1 MGLCLPVG
9 AGTSPSAEGGGC
21 AVGAAHPDLGT
32 AADLVVGVLPCQGKG
47 RRVGFGGATTDPSP
61 EPWASNPKSSDAN
74 PGRGGLMVRV
84 PRGRGATE
92 GTSRLGMGSSPAAP
106 PPPQAVLSPS
116 GPIPGCGEGAVP
128 RSPTAT
134 RDREE
139 APGGGPGAQPE
150 LGTACPLTDPTLPGR
165 PLQPGTGVLSR
176 FTRSRLHALKRIP
189 GWGRTSPVP
198 TPRGRGGVVVTGP
211 SSPPRRSKP
220 GPSRTPGAAAPLISP
235 PPRCIL
241 PQTPTLLFC
250 KSPEIF
256 MALRRAPL
264 NEFLI
269 KTLSGSQSTPPHTP
283 AVEGGRRPGPPRYR
297 GELEEPGPAPRAFYR
312 GRE

>member
-1 MGLCLPVG
+1 MCCR
-9 AGTSPSAEGGGC
+9 GC
-21 AVGAAHPDLGT
+21 APRFGDGC
-32 AADLVVGVLPCQGKG
+32 GPC
-47 RRVGFGGATTDPSP
+47 S
-61 EPWASNPKSSDAN
+61 
-74 PGRGGLMVRV
+74 
-84 PRGRGATE
+84 RGAPLPGERQTGWFWGGDDRPLPRTVGEQPQVIGCQPGE
-92 GTSRLGMGSSPAAP
+92 GWAHGPCPSGSWCYRGDIPAGDGVFPRCP

-235 PPRCIL
+235 PPGVSSPKHPLCCFAKALKYSWRCVER
-241 PQTPTLLFC
+241 LLMNF
-250 KSPEIF
+250 
-256 MALRRAPL
+256 
-264 NEFLI
+264 
-269 KTLSGSQSTPPHTP
+269 
-283 AVEGGRRPGPPRYR
+283 
-297 GELEEPGPAPRAFYR
+297 
-312 GRE
+312 